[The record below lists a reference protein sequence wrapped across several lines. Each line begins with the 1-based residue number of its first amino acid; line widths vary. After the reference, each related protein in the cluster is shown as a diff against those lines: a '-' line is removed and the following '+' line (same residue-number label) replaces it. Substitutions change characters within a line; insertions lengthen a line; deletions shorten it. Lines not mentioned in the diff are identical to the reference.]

1 MLSSCRAASVPRCAF
16 YKIHCLVAQ
25 PMAQEF
31 MVLLKKIAIHLALPL
46 PGRRQF
52 KAVPCLSILFWQTK
66 VTIPY

>member
-16 YKIHCLVAQ
+16 YKTRCLVAQ

-52 KAVPCLSILFWQTK
+52 KIVPCLSILFWQTK